1 MKKRL
6 ISGAVI
12 FGLLA
17 GCTVG
22 PKYRK
27 PVVQPP
33 SAFRGAGDAAAAP
46 DPNSL
51 ADLKW
56 FEVFKDDQLQELIK
70 TALVNNYDLSQAMAR
85 VQTARANL
93 GITRSE
99 QFPNVTASADV
110 TTLRNPNSGQFA
122 LPSGANRDRTFGTVV
137 LDLLSF
143 EIDIWGRQRRAT
155 EAARADL
162 LNAEETRKTVM
173 TTVVGDVSAA
183 YFNLLELD
191 TELEIAKDTLAT
203 RQESLTLI
211 RTRQRGGVATMLDVR
226 QAEQLVY
233 AAAQTVPDIERLI
246 EQTENRINL
255 LLGKDPG
262 PVARGR
268 SLTEQEQPPDAPAG
282 LPSSLLERRP
292 DIRAAE
298 ATLMAAT
305 ANIGVAKAAYFPQI
319 SLTGFLGGQSSQL
332 ANLFSGPGGAWNFA
346 PQVTLP
352 IFNAGRVKSGVRFT
366 EAQQRLALTQY
377 QQSIKTAFRE
387 VSDALVEYRKVKEI
401 RTQQESLVTT
411 LQDRSRLAYLR
422 YQGGVDTQLNAL
434 DADRDLFAAEL
445 SLTQTRRNEL
455 LALVQLYKALGGG
468 WQQ

>member
-1 MKKRL
+1 
-6 ISGAVI
+6 
-12 FGLLA
+12 
-17 GCTVG
+17 
-22 PKYRK
+22 
-27 PVVQPP
+27 
-33 SAFRGAGDAAAAP
+33 
-46 DPNSL
+46 
-51 ADLKW
+51 
-56 FEVFKDDQLQELIK
+56 
-70 TALVNNYDLSQAMAR
+70 
-85 VQTARANL
+85 
-93 GITRSE
+93 
-99 QFPNVTASADV
+99 
-110 TTLRNPNSGQFA
+110 
-122 LPSGANRDRTFGTVV
+122 
-137 LDLLSF
+137 
-143 EIDIWGRQRRAT
+143 
-155 EAARADL
+155 
-162 LNAEETRKTVM
+162 
-173 TTVVGDVSAA
+173 
-183 YFNLLELD
+183 
-191 TELEIAKDTLAT
+191 
-203 RQESLTLI
+203 
-211 RTRQRGGVATMLDVR
+211 MLDVR

-262 PVARGR
+262 PVTRGR

-319 SLTGFLGGQSSQL
+319 SLTGFMGGQSSQL
-332 ANLFSGPGGAWNFA
+332 ANLFSGPGGAWNFG
-346 PQVTLP
+346 PQVSLP
-352 IFNAGRVKSGVRFT
+352 IFNAGRVKSGVKFT

-401 RTQQESLVTT
+401 RAQQESLVTT

-445 SLTQTRRNEL
+445 NLAQTRRNEL

-468 WQQ
+468 WRQ

>member
-1 MKKRL
+1 
-6 ISGAVI
+6 
-12 FGLLA
+12 
-17 GCTVG
+17 
-22 PKYRK
+22 
-27 PVVQPP
+27 
-33 SAFRGAGDAAAAP
+33 
-46 DPNSL
+46 
-51 ADLKW
+51 
-56 FEVFKDDQLQELIK
+56 
-70 TALVNNYDLSQAMAR
+70 
-85 VQTARANL
+85 
-93 GITRSE
+93 
-99 QFPNVTASADV
+99 
-110 TTLRNPNSGQFA
+110 
-122 LPSGANRDRTFGTVV
+122 
-137 LDLLSF
+137 
-143 EIDIWGRQRRAT
+143 
-155 EAARADL
+155 
-162 LNAEETRKTVM
+162 
-173 TTVVGDVSAA
+173 
-183 YFNLLELD
+183 
-191 TELEIAKDTLAT
+191 
-203 RQESLTLI
+203 
-211 RTRQRGGVATMLDVR
+211 MLDVR

-268 SLTEQEQPPDAPAG
+268 SLTEQEQPPEAPAG

-319 SLTGFLGGQSSQL
+319 SLTGFMGGQSSQL
-332 ANLFSGPGGAWNFA
+332 ANLFSGPGGSWNFG

-352 IFNAGRVKSGVRFT
+352 IFNAGRVKSGVKFT

-387 VSDALVEYRKVKEI
+387 VSDELVEYRKVKEI
-401 RTQQESLVTT
+401 RAQQESLVTT

-445 SLTQTRRNEL
+445 NLAQTRRNEL

-468 WQQ
+468 WRQ

>member
-1 MKKRL
+1 MNKRF

-12 FGLLA
+12 ISLLA

-33 SAFRGAGDAAAAP
+33 STFRGAGDAAATP

-56 FEVFKDDQLQELIK
+56 FEVFKDQQLQELVR
-70 TALVNNYDLSQAMAR
+70 TALVNNYDLGQAMER

-93 GITRSE
+93 GITRSD
-99 QFPNVTASADV
+99 QFPNVTASAEA
-110 TTLRNPNSGQFA
+110 TTLRNPSSGQFA
-122 LPSGANRDRTFGTVV
+122 LPSGANRDRTFGTV
-137 LDLLSF
+137 LLNLLSF
-143 EIDIWGRQRRAT
+143 EIDIWGRRRRAT
-155 EAARADL
+155 EAARAEL
-162 LNAEETRKTVM
+162 LGAEETRKAVM

-191 TELEIAKDTLAT
+191 TELEIAQDTLAT
-203 RQESLTLI
+203 RKESLNLI
-211 RTRQRGGVATMLDVR
+211 RTRQQGGIATLLDVR

-246 EQTENRINL
+246 EQTENQINL

-262 PVARGR
+262 PVTRGR

-319 SLTGFLGGQSSQL
+319 SLTGFMGGQSSQL
-332 ANLFSGPGGAWNFA
+332 ANLFSGPGGAWNFG
-346 PQVTLP
+346 PQVSLP
-352 IFNAGRVKSGVRFT
+352 IFNAGRVKSGVKFT

-387 VSDALVEYRKVKEI
+387 VSDALVENRKVKEI
-401 RTQQESLVTT
+401 RAQQESLVTT

-445 SLTQTRRNEL
+445 NLAQTRRNEL

-468 WQQ
+468 WRQ

>member
-1 MKKRL
+1 MNKRL
-6 ISGAVI
+6 ISGVI
-12 FGLLA
+12 IISLLA

-27 PVVQPP
+27 PIVQPP
-33 SAFRGAGDAAAAP
+33 STFRGAGDAAATP

-56 FEVFKDDQLQELIK
+56 FEVFKDQELQELIR
-70 TALVNNYDLSQAMAR
+70 TALVNNYDLGQAMER

-99 QFPNVTASADV
+99 QFPNVTASAEA
-110 TTLRNPNSGQFA
+110 TTLRNPNSGQFT
-122 LPSGANRDRTFGTVV
+122 LPAGANRDRTFGTVV

-143 EIDIWGRQRRAT
+143 EIDLWGRRRRAT

-162 LNAEETRKTVM
+162 LGAEETRKAVM

-191 TELEIAKDTLAT
+191 MELEIAQDTLAT
-203 RQESLTLI
+203 RKESLNLI
-211 RTRQRGGVATMLDVR
+211 RTRQQGGVATLLDVR

-262 PVARGR
+262 QVTRGR

-319 SLTGFLGGQSSQL
+319 SLTGFMGGQSSQL
-332 ANLFSGPGGAWNFA
+332 TNLFSGPGGSWNFG
-346 PQVTLP
+346 PQVSLP

-387 VSDALVEYRKVKEI
+387 VSDELVEYRKVKEI
-401 RTQQESLVTT
+401 RAQQESLVTT

-445 SLTQTRRNEL
+445 NLAQTRRNEL

-468 WQQ
+468 WRQ